1 MSILAARKVRCIRR
15 CVASWQILRRERKRW
30 EQIEG
35 RCRFVRGTDDATN
48 RPSRLAGQT
57 IGRKKKT
64 AASPCEVWRRLGPH
78 DISID
83 HPFSFHR
90 RRWLDACAVRPPFV
104 RLLVK
109 APGFKEKMAGQFMLS
124 ADSMAGLFFN
134 AQLTCIGLKHTNSF
148 QKGTGED

>member
-1 MSILAARKVRCIRR
+1 MTNFEEGKKALGADRGSVQVCQRHRR
-15 CVASWQILRRERKRW
+15 RDEPAIAFSWSNDRQ
-30 EQIEG
+30 
-35 RCRFVRGTDDATN
+35 
-48 RPSRLAGQT
+48 
-57 IGRKKKT
+57 KKKT